1 MKAMLIGYGAVA
13 REVLARVGPDEDA
26 KIVAV
31 LVRENRV
38 DEVAAAVAGRGIEVV
53 SSFDRLTVSPALCA
67 ECAGHGAVRA
77 WGPTALRRGI
87 DFLAIS
93 IGALADAALYAELR
107 QAALEG
113 GSKLVLAAGAV
124 AGADALASAR
134 VGGLDRVTYTS
145 RKPPVAWKGTPAEDL
160 CDLNA
165 LPGEKAFFEGDA
177 GEAALRYPQNANVA
191 ATIALAGAGF
201 EATTV
206 RLVADPD
213 ADGNLHRVAAEG
225 AFGRFEIEIRGKPLP
240 GNPKTSTL
248 AAHSVVAEIRRRAGP
263 VEIGG

>member
-1 MKAMLIGYGAVA
+1 MNVMLIGYGAIA

-26 KIVAV
+26 KIAAI

-38 DEVAAAVAGRGIEVV
+38 EEVAAAVAGRGIEVV
-53 SSFDRLTVSPALCA
+53 SSFDGLAVSPALCA

-77 WGPTALRRGI
+77 WGTTALRRGI
-87 DFLAIS
+87 DFLVIS

-107 QAALEG
+107 QAAVDG
-113 GSKLVLAAGAV
+113 GAKLVLAAGAV
-124 AGADALASAR
+124 AGADALAAAR

-160 CDLNA
+160 LDA
-165 LPGEKAFFEGDA
+165 LPGETAFFEGAA

-191 ATIALAGAGF
+191 ATVALAGAGF
-201 EATTV
+201 EATKV

-213 ADGNLHRVAAEG
+213 ADANLHHVAAEG